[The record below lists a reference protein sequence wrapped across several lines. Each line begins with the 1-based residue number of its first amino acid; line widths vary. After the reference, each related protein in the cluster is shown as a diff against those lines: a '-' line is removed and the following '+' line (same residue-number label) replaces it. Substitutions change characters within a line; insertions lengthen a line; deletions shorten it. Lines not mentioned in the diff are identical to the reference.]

1 MPDEYTGQ
9 GVPCIRLGPPGTGKT
24 TYLTRQIQGAA
35 EKYGIEN
42 ILVASFTRTAAQEL
56 VGRNANAG
64 DSIGT
69 LHSHCYRAIGYG
81 KVAESNIDEFNK
93 AYPHFRLSAESASVS
108 VEDAAAEAG
117 PMQKTVGDEL
127 FHRMN
132 VLRARMVPQE
142 MWPQNV
148 RAFHRA
154 WHDFKHLGNYID
166 FTDMIEIAYH
176 NVDEA
181 PGSPVVGFFD
191 EAQDFTPLELAL
203 IRKWG
208 RAMEYIVMAGDDDQT
223 LYSWL
228 GATPDVFLEGDPD
241 EKRVLSQSY
250 RVPAAVHRYA
260 ERWIRQVQHRE
271 EKEYK
276 PRDMEGELRYLETG
290 TYMDAE
296 AIVNDAQQYL
306 EKDKTVMFLASCSY
320 MLADIIRQ
328 LKKQGI
334 VFHNPYRIKQGAWNP
349 IRLNAGDGKVTT
361 VQRLIAYMSGCVEQ
375 RLWYPEEFQKWVEII
390 NSKGN
395 LKRGA
400 KKIVSEMEPD
410 FFEIEPQILFDTFDK
425 SSTFWKVFNEFTFDN
440 ALDWFCGNVQAA
452 KVKALEFPA
461 AILKKHKDL
470 EILTKKPQVIVGTIH
485 SVKGGEADC
494 SPGDEPVLTTNR
506 GYVPIAELDPETD
519 YLVSFN
525 SEHHKIHRG
534 GPARPK
540 GYRFKKAVRPYSG
553 RLLVIETPYSRTR
566 VTPNHHITVRWSERA
581 LNAIAVYLM
590 KRGHWWRIGVTKLH
604 QGKTTASGITT
615 RLMKE
620 KGDCAWILGL
630 FDDYKDALYHE
641 QLWSHAYGIPD
652 LTFEQEPRSERQLSS
667 EQLHSIWDNID
678 SETPALKLLN
688 DFGLSPEWPMWKE
701 RTNGLRR
708 RQTGIRNRWLTRA
721 ANLIPGYMEIPTD
734 PGHGQEPR
742 WSTFTI
748 KNEWFEG
755 PVYSLE
761 VEKWHH
767 YVSGGAIVHNCVYLF
782 PDLSASG
789 GQEWERAGAGRD
801 GIIRQFYVGATR
813 ARESLV
819 LCEPYSD
826 LAVPI

>member
-1 MPDEYTGQ
+1 MSGVRSIYPREGADLWTKEEFLKWTEIIKATGNF
-9 GVPCIRLGPPGTGKT
+9 PRGTKEQIPEIVSGLDGID
-24 TYLTRQIQGAA
+24 YLSLFEIFDP
-35 EKYGIEN
+35 KS
-42 ILVASFTRTAAQEL
+42 SFWDL
-56 VGRNANAG
+56 M
-64 DSIGT
+64 
-69 LHSHCYRAIGYG
+69 
-81 KVAESNIDEFNK
+81 DEFVPEK
-93 AYPHFRLSAESASVS
+93 AV
-108 VEDAAAEAG
+108 
-117 PMQKTVGDEL
+117 K
-127 FHRMN
+127 
-132 VLRARMVPQE
+132 
-142 MWPQNV
+142 W
-148 RAFHRA
+148 
-154 WHDFKHLGNYID
+154 W
-166 FTDMIEIAYH
+166 
-176 NVDEA
+176 
-181 PGSPVVGFFD
+181 
-191 EAQDFTPLELAL
+191 LE
-203 IRKWG
+203 
-208 RAMEYIVMAGDDDQT
+208 
-223 LYSWL
+223 
-228 GATPDVFLEGDPD
+228 
-241 EKRVLSQSY
+241 
-250 RVPAAVHRYA
+250 
-260 ERWIRQVQHRE
+260 
-271 EKEYK
+271 
-276 PRDMEGELRYLETG
+276 
-290 TYMDAE
+290 
-296 AIVNDAQQYL
+296 
-306 EKDKTVMFLASCSY
+306 
-320 MLADIIRQ
+320 
-328 LKKQGI
+328 
-334 VFHNPYRIKQGAWNP
+334 
-349 IRLNAGDGKVTT
+349 
-361 VQRLIAYMSGCVEQ
+361 
-375 RLWYPEEFQKWVEII
+375 
-390 NSKGN
+390 
-395 LKRGA
+395 
-400 KKIVSEMEPD
+400 
-410 FFEIEPQILFDTFDK
+410 
-425 SSTFWKVFNEFTFDN
+425 
-440 ALDWFCGNVQAA
+440 NVQSS
-452 KVKALEFPA
+452 KIKASEYPLKL
-461 AILKKHKDL
+461 ILKHNSID
-470 EILTKKPQVIVGTIH
+470 ILNKKPQVIVGTIH

-782 PDLSASG
+782 PDLSVAGMQGYYKSA
-789 GQEWERAGAGRD
+789 EERD
-801 GIIRQFYVGATR
+801 STIRMFYVGMTR
-813 ARESLV
+813 AREALV
-819 LCEPYSD
+819 LCQGASNY
-826 LAVPI
+826 AVRWL